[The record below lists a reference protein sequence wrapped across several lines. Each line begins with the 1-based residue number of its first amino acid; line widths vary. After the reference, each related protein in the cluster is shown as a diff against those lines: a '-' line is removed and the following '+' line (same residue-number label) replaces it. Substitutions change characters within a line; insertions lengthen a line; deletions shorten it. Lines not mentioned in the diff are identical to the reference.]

1 MNAAIETPVSYKFS
15 SHITRFGIITEVEGK
30 TAKVQWQA
38 QTHTGSL
45 GSITERIKLTT
56 KINVARLGKW
66 TERLRL
72 NDGMTLNPD
81 GLEYYTPK
89 A

>member
-1 MNAAIETPVSYKFS
+1 MNATETPVAYTFS
-15 SHITRFGIITEVEGK
+15 SHITRYGIITETDGK

-38 QTHTGSL
+38 QAHKGSK
-45 GSITERIKLTT
+45 GYTERMKLTT
-56 KINVARLGKW
+56 KLKVCSLKPWA
-66 TERLRL
+66 ERLRL

-81 GLEYYTPK
+81 GLEYRTPK

>member
-1 MNAAIETPVSYKFS
+1 MTDIETPVAYKFS
-15 SHITRFGIITEVEGK
+15 PHITRYGIITETDGK

-38 QTHTGSL
+38 QTHKGTKGY
-45 GSITERIKLTT
+45 TERMKLTT
-56 KINVARLGKW
+56 RIKVASISPW
-66 TERLRL
+66 IQRLRL

-81 GLEYYTPK
+81 GLEYRTPK